1 VRTPTHYNYA
11 TSESSRTIV
20 VTTKH
25 VIHTAVRRKN
35 DKSYPYS
42 GYGYSFPVNI
52 LRTVEGFSGNTVGID
67 SRCHIFIKVDAKP
80 ENTRPLVFVMESIQG
95 YNLEQIR

>member
-1 VRTPTHYNYA
+1 MPL
-11 TSESSRTIV
+11 
-20 VTTKH
+20 TKH

-42 GYGYSFPVNI
+42 GYGYSFPANI

-67 SRCHIFIKVDAKP
+67 SRCHIFHQSRCKTGEYAS
-80 ENTRPLVFVMESIQG
+80 TSFGHGFYSG
-95 YNLEQIR
+95 